1 MYQQKEPMNRL
12 SCWWLVLCLAVFLG
26 LFGLPVDARG
36 TTTVPAPA
44 QVSTSGITP
53 HFRNWLVANGYGSFD
68 FARTDLTGGS
78 YGGRQND
85 ADTVV
90 NQPVIFIH
98 GNSDK
103 AVGTGVPGQT
113 GWNASIQYFLSQG
126 YKTSELYATTWGP
139 ANPLL
144 ASQQYHSR
152 EYLTRL
158 RAFILA
164 VKQYTGAAKV
174 DIIAHSMGVTLAR
187 KAIKGG
193 PAFDALAGGSY
204 DLGPSLT
211 SIVDTFVGIAG
222 GNQGLAS
229 CYLSGPTTPTCSNT
243 NGFYPGYL
251 LGGFGPYGVS
261 AFLTELNSSTGYEG
275 AYRYSIWSSV
285 DEVIGYGCLVYGRNT
300 CRIPGQTGE
309 RSFSSAPYGH
319 FGCKDLTPYWQ
330 LRMVKF
336 HTTS

>member
-1 MYQQKEPMNRL
+1 MNRL

-164 VKQYTGAAKV
+164 VKQYNK
-174 DIIAHSMGVTLAR
+174 
-187 KAIKGG
+187 
-193 PAFDALAGGSY
+193 
-204 DLGPSLT
+204 
-211 SIVDTFVGIAG
+211 
-222 GNQGLAS
+222 
-229 CYLSGPTTPTCSNT
+229 
-243 NGFYPGYL
+243 
-251 LGGFGPYGVS
+251 
-261 AFLTELNSSTGYEG
+261 
-275 AYRYSIWSSV
+275 
-285 DEVIGYGCLVYGRNT
+285 
-300 CRIPGQTGE
+300 
-309 RSFSSAPYGH
+309 
-319 FGCKDLTPYWQ
+319 
-330 LRMVKF
+330 
-336 HTTS
+336 